1 MGVYSRPR
9 WAEADGVARRPH
21 ASLPAARAVAP
32 ASPPAPMTNVLI
44 CLALLV
50 FVGVLTLLNQFVKKA
65 RSEKRSPCGSSASTD
80 GPDAPP
86 HRSGTRRSRRRIRL

>member
-1 MGVYSRPR
+1 MGVYSPPR

-50 FVGVLTLLNQFVKKA
+50 FVGVLTLLSQFVKKA
-65 RSEKRSPCGSSASTD
+65 RSEQM
-80 GPDAPP
+80 
-86 HRSGTRRSRRRIRL
+86 IRL